1 MDCAVDFQFFLE
13 KEASCT
19 TLLDDNQFWAIE
31 IASKLSESSEATTT
45 LGGVCA
51 ENLLYTVKTREEM
64 ESVIDPTG
72 PYDFLASAFAL
83 MEQEKL
89 IPSSDE
95 EIISG
100 SSDDLMII
108 PSDEAL
114 VDWSFFYKLGS
125 LIVHA
130 CYSANSGA
138 SELVSTQEATK
149 LFSGVT
155 SSNDHHAFATL
166 WGCKQNLNGTY
177 TIGGEQKTK
186 FIYNVSLGPDWL
198 PL

>member
-51 ENLLYTVKTREEM
+51 ENLLCTVKTREEM

-114 VDWSFFYKLGS
+114 VDWSFFIS
-125 LIVHA
+125 
-130 CYSANSGA
+130 
-138 SELVSTQEATK
+138 
-149 LFSGVT
+149 
-155 SSNDHHAFATL
+155 
-166 WGCKQNLNGTY
+166 
-177 TIGGEQKTK
+177 
-186 FIYNVSLGPDWL
+186 
-198 PL
+198 